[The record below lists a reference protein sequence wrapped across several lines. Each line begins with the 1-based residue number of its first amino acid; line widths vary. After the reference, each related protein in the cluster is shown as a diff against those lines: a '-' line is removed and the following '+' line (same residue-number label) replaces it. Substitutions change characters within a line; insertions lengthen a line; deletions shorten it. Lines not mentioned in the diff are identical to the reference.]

1 MNQNENES
9 PLKREHD
16 LEIRHLN
23 ELSDAQTF

>member
-16 LEIRHLN
+16 LKIRHLN